1 MKHPCPGR
9 ESFGWPLAELR
20 QLGQGWVGSTY
31 QYCPP
36 ESSRYI
42 SSEDS
47 LRCSSL
53 VGLGRGETLS
63 KEQPNP
69 ELGEVGVLS
78 ESRGTSSPLGAGL
91 LANSFAEVIISQRA
105 LGAY

>member
-1 MKHPCPGR
+1 MKMGRILRHIQSRPLLSQMKDPCPGR
-9 ESFGWPLAELR
+9 ESFGWLLAELR
-20 QLGQGWVGSTY
+20 RPGQGWVRSTY

-47 LRCSSL
+47 LWCSSL
-53 VGLGRGETLS
+53 VGLGRGETLR

-78 ESRGTSSPLGAGL
+78 
-91 LANSFAEVIISQRA
+91 
-105 LGAY
+105 